1 LLNGNGGS
9 GGDDESDPEPRA
21 EQKYHHS
28 KNNSLCNGNIIVN
41 NYPIDT
47 DNEEYADETY
57 NGGILPT
64 EPKIYINGYKQHN
77 NKIEIYEEDSIMM
90 HMNGDNSFHE
100 LYSPSIEPTRS
111 SSTPSTTPPPPSTTP
126 PPLITPPAD
135 APAVDLHREI
145 ENELKMKREL
155 SSKSKIADII
165 RIDQDNNICVVVIK
179 NGDDCDTEEEYMEN
193 EKLLTEN
200 GDGADEGDDEE
211 DLFSKLKQRGW

>member
-1 LLNGNGGS
+1 LLNGNG

-47 DNEEYADETY
+47 DNEEYADEAY
-57 NGGILPT
+57 NDVGILPA
-64 EPKIYINGYKQHN
+64 EPNIYTNGYKQHN
-77 NKIEIYEEDSIMM
+77 NKIEIYEEDTIMM
-90 HMNGDNSFHE
+90 HMNGGNSFHE

-145 ENELKMKREL
+145 ENELKLKREL

-165 RIDQDNNICVVVIK
+165 RLDQDNNICVVVIK
-179 NGDDCDTEEEYMEN
+179 NGDDCDTEEEYLEN
-193 EKLLTEN
+193 EKLLTAN
-200 GDGADEGDDEE
+200 GVDDDEEDEE